1 MKRILIFLSIFI
13 GVALLIFALIFGV
26 NRSAFK
32 TLFENREGLAEGS
45 EWVEQTYSLR
55 GLTQYIDQNP
65 ERVSVASFVLGY
77 PDSVI
82 YYMADE
88 PRTMGTLAN
97 IFLLIA
103 YAEAFENGTQR
114 AGDLVS
120 WSDVSRYQ
128 LPKVDEAR
136 HKEAKRWATRNGY
149 LSADETIT
157 LDDLIHVMVEYS
169 DLSIADYLWFR
180 IGGTDVFNGI
190 LEKTGMEYTDIP
202 LPYSGLYLSISP
214 LIRDMEFDELMVY
227 LYDTDPAE
235 LRENVIR
242 MAELFSTETE
252 SRKQWKNILGRD
264 RLGITFMQERD
275 AMAFFPKTTARE
287 FAELSSSLIQGK
299 VISEK
304 VSLRVTNWMR
314 WPMAQSAISRDFS
327 DYGAL
332 YDNRIGLLNGIDFG
346 TSVFT
351 DDTTVQAVFFDD
363 LQIAFWIHMS
373 SNHMHQDFQQRLI
386 WDPAMITAMQR
397 IVIRQ
402 DNP

>member
-13 GVALLIFALIFGV
+13 GVAILIFALIFGV
-26 NRSAFK
+26 NRNAFK

-65 ERVSVASFVLGY
+65 ERVSVASFVLGH

-103 YAEAFENGTQR
+103 YADAFENRSQTAR
-114 AGDLVS
+114 DLVL
-120 WSDVSRYQ
+120 WSDISRHQ
-128 LPKVDEAR
+128 LPKVDEAK
-136 HKEAKRWATRNGY
+136 HKEAKKWAERNEY
-149 LSADETIT
+149 LSGDGTIT
-157 LDDLIHVMVEYS
+157 LDDLITVMVEFS
-169 DLSIADYLWFR
+169 DLSIADYLWFH
-180 IGGTDVFNGI
+180 IGGAGTFNALFEQI
-190 LEKTGMEYTDIP
+190 GMEYTDIP

-214 LIRDMEFDELMVY
+214 LIRDMEFTDLMTR
-227 LYDTDPAE
+227 LSDTEPAE
-235 LRENVIR
+235 RNEHVIT
-242 MAELFSTETE
+242 MAELYNTDTE
-252 SRKQWKNILGRD
+252 SREQWNRILERE

-275 AMAFFPKTTARE
+275 AMVFFPKTTARE
-287 FAELSSSLIQGK
+287 FAELASSLIQGAI
-299 VISEK
+299 ISDN

-314 WPMAQSAISRDFS
+314 WPMSQAAINRDFS

-386 WDPAMITAMQR
+386 WDPAMITAMNR
-397 IVIRQ
+397 IVIRHE
-402 DNP
+402 NP

>member
-26 NRSAFK
+26 NRNAFK

-65 ERVSVASFVLGY
+65 ERVSVASVVLGH

-103 YAEAFENGTQR
+103 YADAFENGTQR
-114 AGDLVS
+114 TYDEVS
-120 WSDVSRYQ
+120 WSDISRYQ
-128 LPKVDEAR
+128 LPKVDEAK
-136 HKEAKRWATRNGY
+136 HKEAKKWAEKNGY
-149 LSADETIT
+149 LSGDETII
-157 LDDLIHVMVEYS
+157 LDDLITVMVEFS

-180 IGGTDVFNGI
+180 IGGAEAFNELFEQI
-190 LEKTGMEYTDIP
+190 GMEYTDIP

-214 LIRDMEFDELMVY
+214 LIRDMEFTELMSH
-227 LYDTDPAE
+227 LSDTESAE
-235 LRENVIR
+235 RIEQVIA
-242 MAELFSTETE
+242 MAERYSTGNE
-252 SRKQWKNILGRD
+252 SREEWIEILESD

-275 AMAFFPKTTARE
+275 AMTFFPKTTARE
-287 FAELSSSLIQGK
+287 FAGLSSSLIQGD
-299 VISEK
+299 VISED

-314 WPMAQSAISRDFS
+314 WPMAQAAINRDFS

-351 DDTTVQAVFFDD
+351 DDTTIQAVFFDD

-386 WDPAMITAMQR
+386 WDPAMITAMNR

-402 DNP
+402 QNP